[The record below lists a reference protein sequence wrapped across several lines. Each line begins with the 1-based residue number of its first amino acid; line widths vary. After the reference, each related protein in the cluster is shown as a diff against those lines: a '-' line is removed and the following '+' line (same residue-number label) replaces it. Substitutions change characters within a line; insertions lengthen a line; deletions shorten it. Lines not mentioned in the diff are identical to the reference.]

1 MERLFTDPSKRVYAL
16 YGNTGDYFCTPQL
29 RELDLSG
36 WLLLH
41 LKSLGYRR
49 LVFYS
54 PRKKIHFLDAES
66 ARLARAEPSTA
77 ASPAAA
83 RPVAASTPAAGTATD
98 SPYAIPPKAAGPDR
112 VNPASADRAADH
124 RASTNSPGVSP
135 SSPSSAP
142 TAPARLRAGPLGF
155 ARLPRGRPSAAPIP
169 PVTATPASTIP
180 APSSPSPS
188 DCSPSLAA
196 PALRWD
202 FGAMSDAQAISA
214 LDRMLGEPLPTA
226 LIFQNGEDL
235 FDMLDAD
242 AVRHWDNTLGDWTG
256 TRLPST
262 SRNLAV
268 LLFRDEIDLS
278 RERLPRLRKH
288 LFGEGAERPLSDRSL
303 RVGTARQDEVT
314 SLLHRLRLLGEIRW
328 TPLQISRYSL
338 TLAQGLIPENIT
350 DGITSLGTLSHQVR
364 AHSTPVPATA
374 DPWTQLRQTP
384 GLAKRVEQPLRD
396 LVRDARAKLAR
407 HGPPPRRPGTLDIA
421 RLSSPRQP
429 AADQLANL
437 HLALL
442 GSPGTGKTT
451 LARLVARL
459 YRDEGILTS
468 GHLVEVSASQLIEEH
483 IGGTAKRTAEAVA
496 RALGGV
502 LFIDEAYSLAS
513 NPFGAEALAELVKAM
528 TDYNGQFAVIIA
540 GYTRQVTDLLDG
552 PDANPGLRRRFP
564 AANRWTLGNYDPA
577 ELLQIFRYLLAREGR
592 ELDEALSAALPP
604 AFAHWHQAQDPE
616 RFGNA
621 GEVKNLVEYLTR
633 TAGDRHLIG
642 KADFVG
648 LPGWRQALGLQP
660 LPSVDELLRPL
671 DGLVGLGGV
680 RQQLAALCRNL
691 HLTQRRIGS
700 LAGQAPG
707 HYLFTGNPGTGKTTV
722 ARIMAAMLHQLGL
735 LNQGQLHEVSAHQLI
750 GQHVGDAERNMTEAL
765 RRAREGVLFID
776 EAHQL
781 VSTGHS
787 QGQSALRV
795 LVPEM
800 ENRRQQLCIIL
811 AGYPTELQ
819 QLLATDPGLESRC
832 QAIRF
837 DDYPPAELHQIASA
851 MLAEHRMRLSPAAAE
866 QLLRLLAFLYANRQ
880 PGFGNARAV
889 RNLLEREILPAQ
901 AARLHGDLSI
911 PAGDPRLFTIEP
923 EDLPGR
929 PGFDPAHWDDAVSGQ
944 GTTDIDRVLVRLDRL
959 VGLVPVKTAIREL
972 ADTLALQQRRGKVA
986 LAPGH
991 YVFSGNPGTGKTTV
1005 ARLMGEVFRALGLL
1019 ARGHVVEVKREDLVG
1034 RYQGDAETNMK
1045 ERIESALD
1053 GILFVD
1059 EAYQLAA
1066 DEHDI
1071 YGRRALET
1079 LLASM
1084 ENHRDRLCVI
1094 LAGYPHEMRH
1104 LLSANPGFQ
1113 RRLNQVIDFP
1123 DYSAAELLEIALGQ
1137 FAAQDYHLTPAA
1149 ITALATHLQGWDA
1162 RRCRPDFGNAGD
1174 ARNLV
1179 GTIIKRQAGRIRPR
1193 LAEVTEEALGL
1204 ITAED
1209 VP

>member
-83 RPVAASTPAAGTATD
+83 RPVAASTPT
-98 SPYAIPPKAAGPDR
+98 
-112 VNPASADRAADH
+112 
-124 RASTNSPGVSP
+124 VSP
-135 SSPSSAP
+135 PAVSTLPLPSSSL
-142 TAPARLRAGPLGF
+142 APARLRAGPFGF
-155 ARLPRGRPSAAPIP
+155 ARLPRGRPSAAHIP

-188 DCSPSLAA
+188 DCSPSLAD

-202 FGAMSDAQAISA
+202 FGAMTDAQAISA

-242 AVRHWDNTLGDWTG
+242 AVRHWDNTLGEWTG
-256 TRLPST
+256 ARLPST

-288 LFGEGAERPLSDRSL
+288 LFGDGAERPLSNRGF
-303 RVGTARQDEVT
+303 RVGPARQDEVT
-314 SLLHRLRLLGEIRW
+314 SLLHRLRLLGEIHW
-328 TPLQISRYSL
+328 TPLQISRHSL
-338 TLAQGLIPENIT
+338 ALAQGLIPENIT
-350 DGITSLGTLSHQVR
+350 DGITTLGTLSHQVR
-364 AHSTPVPATA
+364 ALSTPAPTDA
-374 DPWTQLRQTP
+374 DPWMKLRQAP

-407 HGPPPRRPGTLDIA
+407 HGPPPWRPGPQDIE
-421 RLSSPRQP
+421 RLSIRCQP

-451 LARLVARL
+451 LARLVARI
-459 YRDEGILTS
+459 YRNEGILAS
-468 GHLVEVSASQLIEEH
+468 GHLVEVKASQLIEEH

-502 LFIDEAYSLAS
+502 LFIDEAYSLAE
-513 NPFGAEALAELVKAM
+513 NPFGADAVAELVKAM

-540 GYTRQVTDLLDG
+540 GYTRRITDLIDG
-552 PDANPGLRRRFP
+552 PDANPGLRSRFP
-564 AANRWTLGNYDPA
+564 MDNRWTLTNYDPA
-577 ELLQIFRYLLAREGR
+577 ELYAIFSHLLAAEEREQDE
-592 ELDEALSAALPP
+592 ELRADLPG
-604 AFAHWHQAQDPE
+604 AFVQWHLAQDPE

-621 GEVKNLVEYLTR
+621 REVKNLVDTLAR
-633 TAGDRHLIG
+633 VAGDRHLLH
-642 KADFVG
+642 KEDFAG
-648 LPGWRQALGLQP
+648 LPGWRQYLGLQP
-660 LPSVDELLRPL
+660 LPSVAELLRPL
-671 DGLVGLGGV
+671 DGLVGLTGV
-680 RQQLAALCRNL
+680 RHQLEALCHTL
-691 HLTQRRIGS
+691 HLTQRRTGS
-700 LAGQAPG
+700 LAGHAPG

-735 LNQGQLHEVSAHQLI
+735 LNQGHWHEESAHKFI

-765 RRAREGVLFID
+765 RRAQDGVLFID

-781 VSTGHS
+781 VSTGHG
-787 QGQSALRV
+787 QGQSALGV

-800 ENRRQQLCIIL
+800 ENRRQQLCVIL
-811 AGYPTELQ
+811 AGYPPELK

-832 QAIRF
+832 QEIRF
-837 DDYPPAELHQIASA
+837 DDYQPAELHQIAVA
-851 MLAEHRMRLSPAAAE
+851 MLAKRRMRLNLAAAE

-889 RNLLEREILPAQ
+889 RNLLDREILPAQ
-901 AARLHGDLSI
+901 AKRLQGDLSI
-911 PAGDPRLFTIEP
+911 PAGDPRLFTIEA

-929 PGFDPAHWDDAVSGQ
+929 PGFDPAHWDDAVSGK
-944 GTTDIDRVLVRLDRL
+944 GTTDIDRILAKLDRL
-959 VGLVPVKTAIREL
+959 VGLAPVKTAIREL
-972 ADTLALQQRRGKVA
+972 ANTLAIQQRRGKVA

-1034 RYQGDAETNMK
+1034 RYQGEAETNMK

-1059 EAYQLAA
+1059 EAYQFAA

-1104 LLSANPGFQ
+1104 LLSTNPGFQ

-1123 DYSAAELLEIALGQ
+1123 DYSAPELLEIALGQ
-1137 FAAQDYHLTPAA
+1137 FAAQDYYLTSAA
-1149 ITALATHLQGWDA
+1149 ITALAAHLQGWDA

-1179 GTIIKRQAGRIRPR
+1179 GAIIKRQAGRLRPR
-1193 LAEVTEEALGL
+1193 LAEVTVEELGL
-1204 ITAED
+1204 ITVAD